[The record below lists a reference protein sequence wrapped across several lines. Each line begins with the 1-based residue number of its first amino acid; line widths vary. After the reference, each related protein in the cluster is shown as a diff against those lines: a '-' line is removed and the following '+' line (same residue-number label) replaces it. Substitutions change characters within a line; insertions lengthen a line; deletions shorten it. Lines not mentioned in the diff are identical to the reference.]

1 MVRIPFYKPSLP
13 HPDKWLKYLE
23 PAYEQAHFTNSG
35 PVVQELESRLCERY
49 NFRDAMLVCNATLGL
64 QLALSLAREVGYD
77 QVLVPNF
84 TFPATAA
91 SAFAAGFSKDQVV
104 LCEVDAWG
112 VLHSRPHP
120 GALAVV
126 VCPFGIWPTAQMLSR
141 VLEMVGPT
149 GAVVIDAAASLTKD
163 PVPKYAL
170 AMANLVVFSL
180 HATKTFGIGEGGL
193 VVAGNR
199 DSTPLRDCRAAANFG
214 FLKDKSSRGLIHVT
228 NAKMSDFQAAV
239 GLAVLDDIDGK
250 TDRRRRAAVRYASK
264 LPVFQ
269 VASRL
274 SNQVVPVQFAN
285 RSLRDSAQA
294 RLRGVGIGTRIYY
307 ELLGDHFDILA
318 STPMAEMLSSTLLCV
333 PMFEEITDAQV
344 DEVTQCLLDS
354 L

>member
-1 MVRIPFYKPSLP
+1 VRIPFYKPNLP
-13 HPDKWLKYLE
+13 RPEQWLKYLE

-35 PVVQELESRLCERY
+35 PVVQELESRLCDRY
-49 NFRDAMLVCNATLGL
+49 GFRDAMLVCNATLGL

-112 VLHSRPHP
+112 VLHSSGPHP
-120 GALAVV
+120 GSLAVV
-126 VCPFGIWPTAQMLSR
+126 VCPFGIWPTAQMLDR

-149 GAVVIDAAASLTKD
+149 GAMVIDAAASLTKD

-199 DSTPLRDCRAAANFG
+199 DLATLRDCRAAANFG

-239 GLAVLDDIDGK
+239 GLAVLDDIEGK
-250 TDRRRRAAVRYASK
+250 TDRRRRAAARYASK

-269 VASRL
+269 VANRL
-274 SNQVVPVQFAN
+274 SNQVVPVQFAS
-285 RSLRDSAQA
+285 RMLRDKVGAE
-294 RLRGVGIGTRIYY
+294 LTKMGIGTRVYY
-307 ELLGDHFDILA
+307 ELLSHHFGMHVETPQAEILSA
-318 STPMAEMLSSTLLCV
+318 TLLCV